1 MFMARSSTPSGY
13 APPVVATNVVHLEE
27 RFQAVGRNPTKAL
40 RLDGPLAGEQTARPA
55 LFSEVRATVAV
66 AAPLAAANLAQT
78 AMGFTNTVMVGSLG
92 SAALAAAGLG
102 TSLYFTFAMVCSG
115 VLTAVAPL
123 AAHAIGAHDGR
134 RAGRIARQGLVLA
147 VLMAFPVVAGLMTAG
162 RLLAM
167 LGYDPVLAA
176 EIGRFLRTIAWGA
189 PGFLGFAVLRSF
201 LVAASHGRAVMVVLI
216 LCVPMNA
223 ALNWLLI
230 FGHLGAPAL
239 GIAGS
244 GCSTA
249 IIQWLMFASL
259 ALYAR
264 LMPSLAQYRIG
275 SAVHRWNEVGR
286 ILRLGLPIGGILGLE
301 IGVFATTGIM
311 MGLLGADALGAHQ
324 LVMNCI
330 SVIFMIPLGISQTAT
345 VRVAVALG
353 SDAPAAA
360 RRAAFVAIM
369 LGVAYM
375 ALMAVVL
382 LAIPQAVARIYI
394 DIDAPA
400 NRGLATIAL
409 KLFAIAAVF
418 QIFDGVQAIAA
429 GALRGYRDTTVP
441 LLLAIVGYWGI
452 GFAGGWLLAFPVGWG
467 PIGLWSGLAVGLAA
481 VALMLTVRLYLSA
494 ERRAGDKEVMA

>member
-1 MFMARSSTPSGY
+1 MRNSSIRAEAS
-13 APPVVATNVVHLEE
+13 ATL
-27 RFQAVGRNPTKAL
+27 
-40 RLDGPLAGEQTARPA
+40 
-55 LFSEVRATVAV
+55 AV

-102 TSLYFTFAMVCSG
+102 TSLYFTIAMVCSG

-123 AAHAIGAHDGR
+123 AAHAIGAHDNR

-147 VLMAFPVVAGLMTAG
+147 AMMAFPVVAGLKLAD

-167 LGYDPVLAA
+167 LGYNPALAT
-176 EIGRFLRTIAWGA
+176 EIGRFLSVIALAA

-201 LVAASHGRAVMVVLI
+201 LVAASHGSAVMAVLI

-223 ALNWLLI
+223 ALNWALI
-230 FGHLGAPAL
+230 FGHWGAPAL

-249 IIQWLMFASL
+249 IIQWLMFLSL
-259 ALYAR
+259 GIYAR
-264 LMPSLAQYRIG
+264 LMPSLAHYRSGG
-275 SAVHRWNEVGR
+275 SGPGLDEIGR

-311 MGLLGADALGAHQ
+311 MGLLGPDALGAHQ

-330 SVIFMIPLGISQTAT
+330 SVIFMIPLGIAQAAT
-345 VRVAVALG
+345 VRVAVGLG
-353 SDAPAAA
+353 CGAPAAA
-360 RRAAFVAIM
+360 RRAAFIAIL

-375 ALMAVVL
+375 AVMAVVL
-382 LAIPQAVARIYI
+382 LAVPRTIAGIYVN
-394 DIDAPA
+394 IDAPA
-400 NRGLATIAL
+400 NSGLVAIAL
-409 KLFAIAAVF
+409 KLFGVAALF
-418 QIFDGVQAIAA
+418 QIVDGVQAIAA
-429 GALRGYRDTTVP
+429 GALRGYRDTKMP
-441 LLLAIVGYWGI
+441 LLLAAIGYWGI
-452 GFAGGWLLAFPVGWG
+452 GFAGGWLLAFPAGYG

-481 VALMLTVRLYLSA
+481 VALMLTLRLHFCAASTA
-494 ERRAGDKEVMA
+494 KHKSPTTVPVAG